1 MLNIHIKTKLRIV
14 ENKISFLSSPLK
26 DINVYFINIAIK
38 AKSITNTGIPSFE
51 VNEKK
56 KQESYLF

>member
-26 DINVYFINIAIK
+26 DINVCFVNIVVKAIFT
-38 AKSITNTGIPSFE
+38 TNTGIPSFE
-51 VNEKK
+51 VNERE